1 MPAPAI
7 VGICGSLR
15 ADSNTRTALQVA
27 LDAAATA
34 GGATTLVD
42 LRDYDLPV
50 YDGDAP
56 AAGDATTFR
65 ETVREADG
73 VLLATPV
80 YHATIASPLKA
91 ALDYCR
97 RDDLEGTTVGLLC
110 TTGGPYYGPAL
121 AHLRAVAQIL
131 NAWVLPHQ
139 VSVPD
144 ANTTVAEGR
153 IRDGAIRDRLERLGE
168 AAVAYATIDDH
179 PRTAAETAVIAGE

>member
-1 MPAPAI
+1 MPAPTVAG
-7 VGICGSLR
+7 VCGSLR
-15 ADSNTRTALQVA
+15 DDSNTRTALRVA

-34 GGATTLVD
+34 GGATTLLD
-42 LRDYDLPV
+42 LRDYNLPV

-56 AAGDATTFR
+56 EAGDATAFR
-65 ETVREADG
+65 ETVREADA

-80 YHATIASPLKA
+80 YHATLASPLKA

-97 RDDLEGTTVGLLC
+97 REDLDGTTVGLLC

-121 AHLRAVAQIL
+121 AHLRAVSQIL

-144 ANTTVAEGR
+144 ANTTITDDR
-153 IRDGAIRDRLERLGE
+153 IRDQAIQDRLERMGE

-179 PRTAAETAVIAGE
+179 PQTVAETAVLAGE